1 MEMLKAANF
10 TDIITQV
17 THFTL
22 HTHVVFQDL
31 EEGDKMEF
39 DYNTPLPFDPEASS
53 GNLPGGPVHQQ
64 QQQQQQEEEQTDE
77 QRAYMEEYMN
87 YMAHS
92 ANLLQGQ
99 AQLHSEA
106 GEKARAAAAGMPSVD
121 VVLWWKGEK
130 DGEEGSYKSVA
141 VAGEFNSW
149 HPENGG
155 ECVWEEIKEVRD
167 VKLGCQTCSRE
178 SHREGTE
185 CPGALADKCF
195 ICEKPGHFEG
205 APICSGKKP
214 EIKGTKDA
222 PTGED
227 LVVMEQKKQEI
238 VKKKKKKEKRKG
250 AWVAKLKLQPGRYLY
265 KFVVDGNWLV
275 NPALQVVSIFKQ
287 KRSQGST
294 PPPPLM
300 DTNLTY
306 FARHSLCIIKHNF
319 HARVK

>member
-1 MEMLKAANF
+1 
-10 TDIITQV
+10 
-17 THFTL
+17 
-22 HTHVVFQDL
+22 
-31 EEGDKMEF
+31 MEF

-64 QQQQQQEEEQTDE
+64 QQQQEEEEQTDE
-77 QRAYMEEYMN
+77 QKAYMEEYMN

-92 ANLLQGQ
+92 AGLLQGQ

-121 VVLWWKGEK
+121 VVLWWKGER
-130 DGEEGSYKSVA
+130 DGEEGSHKSVA

-155 ECVWEEIKEVRD
+155 ECVWEEIKEVKD

-185 CPGALADKCF
+185 CPGVLADKCF
-195 ICEKPGHFEG
+195 VCEKPGHFEG

-227 LVVMEQKKQEI
+227 LVVMEKTKQEI

-250 AWVAKLKLQPGRYLY
+250 AWVARLKLQPGRYLY

-275 NPALQVVSIFKQ
+275 NHALQVVSIITKATSSNW
-287 KRSQGST
+287 RGYGTCPMS
-294 PPPPLM
+294 
-300 DTNLTY
+300 NV
-306 FARHSLCIIKHNF
+306 HSFVTFLGV
-319 HARVK
+319 RLL